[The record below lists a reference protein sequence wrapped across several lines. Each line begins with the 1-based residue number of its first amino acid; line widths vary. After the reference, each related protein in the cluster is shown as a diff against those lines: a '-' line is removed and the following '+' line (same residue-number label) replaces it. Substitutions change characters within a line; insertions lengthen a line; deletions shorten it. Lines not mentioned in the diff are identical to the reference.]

1 MEEEIDS
8 YGRVFTTKMTCKTV
22 MEDER
27 KLPEEAGNEKRM
39 RENE

>member
-8 YGRVFTTKMTCKTV
+8 YGRVFTIKMTCKTV
-22 MEDER
+22 MEGGRE
-27 KLPEEAGNEKRM
+27 LPEEAGNEKGM